1 MPLDIRPLNQSF
13 AREVIGLR
21 VWERQDDPAID
32 EVRSLWA
39 PHPMLVFRRLGLSE

>member
-1 MPLDIRPLNQSF
+1 MPLEPRPPGQSF
-13 AREVIGLR
+13 ACEVIGLR

-39 PHPMLVFRRLGLSE
+39 PHPMLVFRRLALSE